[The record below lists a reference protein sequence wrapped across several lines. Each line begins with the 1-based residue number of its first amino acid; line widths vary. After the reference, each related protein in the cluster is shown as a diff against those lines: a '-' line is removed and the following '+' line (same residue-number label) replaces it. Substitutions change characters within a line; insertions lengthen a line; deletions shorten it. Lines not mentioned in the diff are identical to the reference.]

1 VTKKLAVRSVVRRLH
16 DSEWKVFF
24 KKAVH
29 IVQMK
34 GLQVIYMSVAVAALW
49 AIVGPCTLSKYLAPF
64 LLCYNVKML

>member
-1 VTKKLAVRSVVRRLH
+1 M
-16 DSEWKVFF
+16 EGFF